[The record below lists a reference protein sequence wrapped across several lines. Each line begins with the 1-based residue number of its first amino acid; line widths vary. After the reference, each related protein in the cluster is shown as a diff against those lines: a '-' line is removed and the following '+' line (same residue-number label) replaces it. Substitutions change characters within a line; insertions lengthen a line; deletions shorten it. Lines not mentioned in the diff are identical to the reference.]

1 MYWQYNCSLL
11 ICAADKDAVMLVFT
25 LLFSLIALCA
35 ATLGFGASAAAHA
48 AIPQFV
54 FYAAVAFLVL
64 SLMGHLMRRV

>member
-1 MYWQYNCSLL
+1 
-11 ICAADKDAVMLVFT
+11 MLVFT
-25 LLFSLIALCA
+25 LLFSLIALGA
-35 ATLGFGASAAAHA
+35 APLGFGASAAAHA